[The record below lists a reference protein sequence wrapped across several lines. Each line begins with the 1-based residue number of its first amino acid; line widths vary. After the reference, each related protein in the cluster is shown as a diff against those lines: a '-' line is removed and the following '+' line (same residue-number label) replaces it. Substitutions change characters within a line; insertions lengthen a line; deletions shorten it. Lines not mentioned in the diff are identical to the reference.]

1 MLSKARGM
9 WEVWIT
15 ERFLLF
21 EAWFNY
27 LYTLS
32 DRSWTLCSLSSVDMP
47 RPFCFTE
54 MGGEHA
60 IPKLMDFRVSRC
72 WTSGSPAVGL
82 PGLQHCKQ
90 TPFLCKPCSFS
101 YRSHAMAFC
110 HSNRKQATSAE
121 SLPGLIPG
129 NQSPELTSKHIRHT
143 SRCFPVQLGL
153 GCILRAPT

>member
-1 MLSKARGM
+1 MECGRCGS
-9 WEVWIT
+9 
-15 ERFLLF
+15 
-21 EAWFNY
+21 
-27 LYTLS
+27 
-32 DRSWTLCSLSSVDMP
+32 RSGSCSLRLGLTTSTLFQIEAGPCVLCLLWTCLGPSALQ
-47 RPFCFTE
+47 RW
-54 MGGEHA
+54 GGEHA